1 MSIWE
6 ALARAKSGRMV
17 WLSVALLAMLLCGV
31 AMSTMAQ
38 AQDSAALEPRSFD
51 IPAQPLTEALIQFGR
66 QAGLQAST
74 DPRLVLNLRSAPVAG
89 VMTWQQALGTLLA
102 GTGLTYRLNGS
113 LVTLERAVAEPESGP
128 LRLGDITVTARRTEE
143 LVQDVPG
150 SVFVL
155 PSQEIEESNIEDLED
170 LALFTPNVNLGDAGE
185 RRFIDISIRGISNL
199 TGTQTSGPTVGVYLD
214 EVLLNP
220 TGSTIGVDPNLFDL
234 ERAEVLYG
242 PQGTAFGRGTIGGA
256 INYVTRKP
264 TEDFEAEIDGE
275 VGSHP
280 DGMVRGVINGSLT
293 GDRNLMARLVAFGRY
308 DDGFID
314 TPNIGGSSD
323 EQDYGGRLS
332 LRSQPMD
339 RLTLD
344 LSGSFDRTVYRV
356 PNLATRDS
364 IEGDGNL
371 EFLVTRDGE
380 HRIDRALV
388 TFRGAYDFDAGTLIS
403 NTSYLDTDVK
413 ADSDADLTE
422 FDSGFS
428 ERPSTESAIG
438 QEIRFESEAFS
449 VPLLGQTSFL
459 LGANGAWADETTRF
473 KGFAPNGVLG
483 FEIDTGREVFDI
495 GSFGEVRFRPIEKLE
510 VAVGGRFTYNEVTVS
525 QAGFEDASQSFTN
538 FSPKASLLYDWT
550 DDLSTYALVST
561 GFKSGGFNA
570 LGTGALSGREFDSE
584 TAINYE
590 AGVKSR
596 WFDDRLFVNASAF
609 ALFYDNIQVPETIA
623 VGLSNVTVL
632 DNAASARSL
641 GGELGVAA
649 LPLEGLQLNLNY
661 GYADARFTDYEDS
674 PRGDLSDEPLPNAPR
689 HTLSFIAD
697 YSHPVFDD
705 FADAFIRSEYS
716 FTSSFKNVLAPTRPN
731 FDAYDVLNLRIGLR
745 ADRFDIEAF
754 VENVFDEIY
763 VTGITGASGFTD
775 ALGVSEPLEV
785 GTPRRFGIRARVRF

>member
-1 MSIWE
+1 MSICE
-6 ALARAKSGRMV
+6 ALARGKSGRML
-17 WLSVALLAMLLCGV
+17 WLSLAVLAMLLCGIV
-31 AMSTMAQ
+31 TSTTAQ
-38 AQDSAALEPRSFD
+38 AQDAAALEPRSFD

-74 DPRLVLNLRSAPVAG
+74 DPSLVQGLRSAPVAG

-113 LVTLERAVAEPESGP
+113 LVTLERAIAEPESGP

-143 LVQDVPG
+143 LVKDVPG

-170 LALFTPNVNLGDAGE
+170 IALFTPNLNVAETGE
-185 RRFIDISIRGISNL
+185 RRFINISIRGISTL
-199 TGTQTSGPTVGVYLD
+199 TGTQASGPTVGVYLD

-220 TGSTIGVDPNLFDL
+220 TGSSIGIDPNLFDL

-256 INYVTRKP
+256 VNYVTKKP
-264 TEDFEAEIDGE
+264 TEDFEAELDGE

-280 DGMVRGVINGSLT
+280 DGMLRGVINGSLT
-293 GDRNLMARLVAFGRY
+293 GDRTLIARLVAFGRY

-314 TPNIGGSSD
+314 TPNIGGSND
-323 EQDYGGRLS
+323 EQDYGARLS
-332 LRSQPMD
+332 LRSQPTD

-344 LSGSFDRTVYRV
+344 LAGSFDRTEYRV

-364 IEGDGNL
+364 IEDGGDL
-371 EFLVTRDGE
+371 EFLLNRDGE
-380 HRIDRALV
+380 NRIDRALV

-403 NTSYLDTDVK
+403 NTSYLDTDTK
-413 ADSDADLTE
+413 SDNDADLTE
-422 FDSGFS
+422 LDFGFAEGS
-428 ERPSTESAIG
+428 RTQSSTG
-438 QEIRFESEAFS
+438 QEMRFESEAFS

-459 LGANGAWADETTRF
+459 LGVNGTWADES
-473 KGFAPNGVLG
+473 LG
-483 FEIDTGREVFDI
+483 SKFFDPSGAFVSELDVGKDVFDTGA
-495 GSFGEVRFRPIEKLE
+495 FGEVRFRPIERLE
-510 VAVGGRFTYNEVTVS
+510 VAVGGRFTYNEVEVS

-550 DDLSTYALVST
+550 DNLSTYALIST
-561 GFKSGGFNA
+561 GFKAGGFNA

-584 TAINYE
+584 TATNYE
-590 AGVKSR
+590 AGVKSS
-596 WFDDRLFVNASAF
+596 WFDDHLFVNLSAF
-609 ALFYDNIQVPETIA
+609 ALFYDDIQVPETI
-623 VGLSNVTVL
+623 VIGTDVFSPI

-641 GGELGVAA
+641 GGELGIVA
-649 LPLEGLQLNLNY
+649 LPLDGLQLNLNY

-674 PRGDLSDEPLPNAPR
+674 PLGDLSDEPLSNAPR

-705 FADAFIRSEYS
+705 FADAYIRSEYS
-716 FTSSFKNVLAPTRPN
+716 FTSSFQDTLSPARPK
-731 FDAYDVLNLRIGLR
+731 FDAYDVLNLRLGLR

-754 VENVFDEIY
+754 VENVFDETY
-763 VTGITGASGFTD
+763 VTGITGITNIADS
-775 ALGVSEPLEV
+775 LGISDPLEV
-785 GTPRRFGIRARVRF
+785 GTPRRFGVRARVRF